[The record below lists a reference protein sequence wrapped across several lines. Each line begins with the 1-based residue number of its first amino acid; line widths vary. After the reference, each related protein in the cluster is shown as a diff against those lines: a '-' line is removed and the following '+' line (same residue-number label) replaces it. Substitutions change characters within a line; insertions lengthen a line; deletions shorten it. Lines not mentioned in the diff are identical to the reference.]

1 MLHFYFLS
9 LLLTEIERAR
19 SLSSSAH
26 YHIRVIAHGTSRA
39 LTIFTSRRVLSLSR
53 LHLQCSSEVS
63 ISLCI
68 ISYSYTYYS

>member
-1 MLHFYFLS
+1 MLNFYFLS

-19 SLSSSAH
+19 SLSSGAH
-26 YHIRVIAHGTSRA
+26 YHIIAHGTSRA

-63 ISLCI
+63 ISLYI
-68 ISYSYTYYS
+68 FSYSYTYYS